1 MLRKPTMMQTA
12 TQTIQPAPV
21 SQKMR
26 WAGLIMSMLPVLMLL
41 MSAAMKFMKPASVIE
56 GFAHLGF
63 PESLALG
70 LGILE
75 LACTIVYLI
84 PQTSVLGAILLT
96 GYLGGATVTHLRVGD
111 PFLMPVILGVLVW
124 GGLFLR
130 DPRLRVI
137 IPLRREPAR
146 GHTESRET
154 QVEAVG
160 K

>member
-1 MLRKPTMMQTA
+1 
-12 TQTIQPAPV
+12 
-21 SQKMR
+21 MR
-26 WAGLIMSMLPVLMLL
+26 WAGLVMSMLPVLMLL
-41 MSAAMKFMKPASVIE
+41 MSAVMKFIKPAAVVE

-96 GYLGGATVTHLRVGD
+96 GYLGGATVTQLRVGD
-111 PFLMPVILGVLVW
+111 PFFMPVLLGVLVW

-130 DPRLRVI
+130 DPQLREL

-146 GHTESRET
+146 ERAQAQLRAAGR
-154 QVEAVG
+154 
-160 K
+160 

>member
-1 MLRKPTMMQTA
+1 MMQTA

-41 MSAAMKFMKPASVIE
+41 MSAAMKFMKPAPVVE

-63 PESLALG
+63 PENLALG

-84 PQTSVLGAILLT
+84 PQTSVFGAILLT

-111 PFLMPVILGVLVW
+111 PFFMPVILGVLVW

-130 DPRLRVI
+130 EPRLRAL

-146 GHTESRET
+146 GRAESRET
-154 QVEAVG
+154 QIEAAG